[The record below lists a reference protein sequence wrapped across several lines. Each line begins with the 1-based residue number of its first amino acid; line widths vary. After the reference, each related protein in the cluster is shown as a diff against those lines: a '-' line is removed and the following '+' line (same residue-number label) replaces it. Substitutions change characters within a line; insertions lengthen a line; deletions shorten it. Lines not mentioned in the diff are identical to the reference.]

1 MISKKITKSG
11 ASQMMEEWIEHNL
24 REMINNPIKQLDIL
38 KNYKSYLTGISKNGN
53 KVEIFELTKNAKLL
67 TETKF

>member
-1 MISKKITKSG
+1 MISKTVTKSRG
-11 ASQMMEEWIEHNL
+11 SQMQAKWIEHNL